1 MASQKTTKKD
11 LLKAE
16 EQQQGS
22 AVDRVTSLPL
32 LNSAFNLV
40 SSAYNYT
47 KETHPCLS
55 GVCSVAETVA
65 AVAVGSMVGGA
76 QPILNQLEPQIAL
89 VNEYACKGLD
99 QLEENLPFL
108 QQPADK
114 VISDTKQL
122 VSTKVTSAMDA
133 ACEAKEAMANKVT
146 EAVDLTKNVVGD
158 SVKLTRSV
166 VTSTINSAVE
176 AAHGAKDL
184 VTNKVTE
191 AVDLGKHMVE
201 DSIAQTKSAVA
212 STIVN
217 AVEAAQGAK
226 DVVTTKVTTKVTEA
240 VEAAQGAK
248 DLVTTKVT
256 EAVDLSKHMVEDSIA
271 QTKSAVAST
280 IVNAVEAAQGAKD
293 VVTNKV
299 TEAVDLSKHMVEDS
313 IAQTKSAVASTIAS
327 AVEAAQGAKDMV
339 TNKVTTKVTEAVEA
353 AQGAKDLVTSKV
365 TEAVDLS
372 KHMVEDSV
380 AQTKSAVV
388 STIVNAVE
396 AAQGAK
402 DVVTNKVTTKVT
414 EAVDL
419 SKHMVEDSIAQT
431 KSAVASTITAAVE
444 AAQGAKDLVTNK
456 VTEAMDLTKGAVQDS
471 VEKTKSVVTSTV
483 STALDAAYGTI
494 TSKINTALE
503 QGKEAL
509 QEGVEMTN
517 SVVTNSISKAKAVSQ
532 AVGGGVEAVLGM
544 SEDLVDHYL
553 PMTDEELGK
562 LATSEGSGM
571 ASVEEQRQNKSYFV
585 RLGSLPNKVRRR
597 AYHLSLHKLQR
608 LRQSTQETLSRLQ
621 LAIKLV
627 QTCFSLFPPVCSLPA
642 QLSRWKLFL
651 HALPAASHLGSL
663 LGGKHWCCSDCVCLQ
678 SSSSSRSS
686 HQIESVK
693 GEVGQKLLD
702 GQEKLYQLWLD
713 WSLTQPKG
721 NQVKTASQVEVE
733 SRTLTMLHIIT
744 RQLQPVYENLKASIQ
759 GLPSNIQE
767 AVYQATRKI
776 HQLHR
781 SFSSAVSFQDLS
793 STTLTQSQDWV
804 AEARRSLD
812 VLFEYVTQN
821 TPLNWV
827 VGPFRAVVNV
837 PQGSRKQKKKDSVPP
852 IKSPVLDKAASSKEG
867 VETPKEPKGAQEIL
881 VEVCELLEKLGS
893 RKQKKK
899 DSVPPIKPPVLD
911 KATSSKEGAKTA
923 EEPKGA
929 QEILGEGH
937 EVLEKLE
944 EKAEKDT
951 EVALPAKEV
960 TTKAPEEDL

>member
-256 EAVDLSKHMVEDSIA
+256 
-271 QTKSAVAST
+271 TKVT
-280 IVNAVEAAQGAKD
+280 EAVEAAQGAKD
-293 VVTNKV
+293 LVTTKV